1 MSPTVTFCFRC
12 GSALSEGSAF
22 CMACGAPA
30 VAPGYGPPTPGES
43 APSGP
48 PGQAAPPPPGPP
60 GPATPPPPGAPG
72 PATSGAPEQAAPAAY
87 SPFHPGATVTPGFSG
102 VLYPRG
108 PYSPPGAASGASRP
122 VAILMIALGSI
133 ALVVALVGGLFVMVS
148 GNGGGVSVTP
158 ESFSCA
164 GGASRAIEFTL
175 PDLPQTTK
183 LTITITNDKGS
194 GVSSHTASVSD
205 LSQYLQA
212 DGHYRMQD
220 SGDSGAE
227 CSSGAG
233 TYTYA
238 IWNEDTKEKLLS
250 GTFTVLP

>member
-1 MSPTVTFCFRC
+1 MSPTVTFCVRC

-22 CMACGAPA
+22 CMVCGAPA
-30 VAPGYGPPTPGES
+30 VAPGYGPPMPGGS

-48 PGQAAPPPPGPP
+48 PGQVG
-60 GPATPPPPGAPG
+60 PPPPGAPG
-72 PATSGAPEQAAPAAY
+72 PATSGAPEQATTPAD
-87 SPFHPGATVTPGFSG
+87 SPFYPGAPPTPGFSG
-102 VLYPRG
+102 VPYLRG
-108 PYSPPGAASGASRP
+108 PNARPGAASGASRP

-133 ALVVALVGGLFVMVS
+133 ALVVALIGALFVMVS

-175 PDLPQTTK
+175 PDLTQTTK

-194 GVSSHTASVSD
+194 GVSSYTASVSD

-212 DGHYRMQD
+212 DGHYRIQD

-238 IWNEDTKEKLLS
+238 IWNDDTKEKLLS